1 MTDTKDL
8 HRQLNAAIRR
18 EFDARQAG
26 AVSAQQMA
34 MDEIRRLRRLIIRP
48 SRPSFGPTENPGRG
62 MKNRKTYLFGTAGVA
77 YESQN

>member
-34 MDEIRRLRRLIIRP
+34 MDEIRRLRRLIILQAKDDHLAQAL
-48 SRPSFGPTENPGRG
+48 GQLKTRG
-62 MKNRKTYLFGTAGVA
+62 GG
-77 YESQN
+77 